1 VVQVMQH
8 VRAAVT
14 MTVEETMDEARVR
27 EGDNGVIERGEKVT
41 DDGVKGG
48 KVQQQRGDACEM
60 G

>member
-1 VVQVMQH
+1 MQH

-27 EGDNGVIERGEKVT
+27 EGDDGVMERGEKVM

-48 KVQQQRGDACEM
+48 KEQQQRGDVCEM